1 MIPFLTF
8 FHREVLRFWK
18 VAIQTVITPLMSS
31 FLYLVVFGISLGQNV
46 NLDLG
51 VTYLAFLIPG
61 LMMMGLM
68 NNAFQNSSSSIV
80 VAKFTGEL
88 TDFKVV
94 PLTNTMMIAALAL
107 GAVVRGGVVASI
119 TFVVGTLMHYQ
130 QHGSWLPIAH
140 PFVLLFFIFI
150 AGVVFGSLGLAAAAY
165 AKNFDQLGAVSAFV
179 LLPLT
184 YFGGV
189 FISLKNMS
197 EFWQSVALWNP
208 VLYFVNGLR
217 YGILGITD
225 VSLEQC
231 VFISVISALV
241 LGVIARYSLIKGSFQ
256 RW

>member
-8 FHREVLRFWK
+8 LRREILRFWK
-18 VAIQTVITPLMSS
+18 VVIQTIVTPLMSS
-31 FLYLVVFGISLGQNV
+31 FLYLVVFGVSLGQSV

-61 LMMMGLM
+61 LMMMGLL

-80 VAKFTGEL
+80 VAKYTGEL

-94 PLTNTMMIAALAL
+94 PLTENAMIAALAL
-107 GAVVRGGVVASI
+107 GAVVRGAIVAGI
-119 TFVVGTLMHYQ
+119 TFLVGTCMHWFQ
-130 QHGSWLPIAH
+130 NGSFLPIEH
-140 PFVLLFFIFI
+140 PFALLFFIII
-150 AGVVFGSLGLAAAAY
+150 AGLVFGMLGMATAAW
-165 AKNFDQLGAVSAFV
+165 AKNFDQMGAVSAFV

-189 FISLKNMS
+189 FMSLKNMS
-197 EFWQSVALWNP
+197 EFWQQVALWNP

-217 YGILGITD
+217 YGVLGITD
-225 VSLEQC
+225 VSLERC
-231 VFISVISALV
+231 VVISLISALV
-241 LGVIARYSLIKGSFQ
+241 LAFIARYSLMKGSFQ